1 MLIFINEQCRFTNS
15 PAVATNS
22 RWCQQQSPTASLAAV
37 TGPKAKWQKMQKKK
51 ESKTS
56 RQKHKSETEVACA
69 SSSSLALSLCHC
81 VQWHCSLLLYSWC
94 GWIRFDF
101 YLTETDSLWLSL
113 CLVVCAK
120 MTVNMPGQGHFLPLC
135 PHSLQTFANE
145 NFSFMT
151 GCIMLT
157 RSPYSFIHSFTYSC
171 VRSFKHIRICRG
183 R

>member
-1 MLIFINEQCRFTNS
+1 MPEYGAGITWHNMLIFINEQYRFTNS

-37 TGPKAKWQKMQKKK
+37 TGPKAKRQKMQKKK

-81 VQWHCSLLLYSWC
+81 VQWLCSLLLYSWC

-113 CLVVCAK
+113 CLVVCVCVCVPRWLSICLGRA
-120 MTVNMPGQGHFLPLC
+120 TFCRCAHIHFRL
-135 PHSLQTFANE
+135 LQ
-145 NFSFMT
+145 M
-151 GCIMLT
+151 
-157 RSPYSFIHSFTYSC
+157 
-171 VRSFKHIRICRG
+171 RISVLWQAA
-183 R
+183 